1 MKIHRVP
8 KRRQQTHGG
17 NSVNSRRIFFTVRFS
32 SEFAAKGLLKIPLH
46 LIYAAT
52 LPCETLMSE
61 NELQSRSNVV
71 INDKLHGTV
80 ITYLR
85 RGGVVNN
92 QIMKDLLLSLPVF
105 F

>member
-1 MKIHRVP
+1 
-8 KRRQQTHGG
+8 
-17 NSVNSRRIFFTVRFS
+17 
-32 SEFAAKGLLKIPLH
+32 
-46 LIYAAT
+46 
-52 LPCETLMSE
+52 MSE